1 MSSSP
6 QAAVPDPATGEKR
19 KRGRP
24 RNTPKEGK
32 RPVGRPRKY
41 PAQNGADTPTDRS
54 TQPKSESADAK
65 AEDEADE
72 DDSGRSYWLM
82 KAEPESRL
90 EKGVDVK
97 FSIDDL
103 ASQSA
108 FDPAHPYYDEKSS
121 REDPKW
127 DVVHVEFRRKFQ
139 NFVSLNDLKAHAKAG
154 DPLENLQV
162 LKQSRLSVSRVTKKE
177 WDFILGLA
185 KEKESS
191 SSEGESAEE
200 TSEPRRFTRWQEDSR
215 KRSTPDQGLMNGGDR
230 QPDGGKLDD
239 DLQAADDWRAEEWGG
254 CWISFQFI
262 IHDEKIHFSD
272 YESHR
277 NHVGRRDVDW
287 GSRKEQIILE
297 RKAFL
302 GRESVS
308 DIHRVVGKSP
318 AISLDLQ
325 LSLAGELE
333 QQLYLHLCCK
343 RIPDAR

>member
-1 MSSSP
+1 MTIMPVKKRKSESVPAAEESNSP
-6 QAAVPDPATGEKR
+6 KRAAVPDPATGEKR

-24 RNTPKEGK
+24 RKYPEGSGPKPSPGPKRGRGRPRKDPSASTPSKPSTPKEGK

-41 PAQNGADTPTDRS
+41 PVQNGADTPTDRS

-103 ASQSA
+103 ASRSKPEPWDGVRNPAARNHIREMKKGDYAFFYHSNCKVPGVAGFMEIVQEHTPDESA

-185 KEKESS
+185 KENEPS

-200 TSEPRRFTRWQEDSR
+200 TSE
-215 KRSTPDQGLMNGGDR
+215 
-230 QPDGGKLDD
+230 
-239 DLQAADDWRAEEWGG
+239 
-254 CWISFQFI
+254 
-262 IHDEKIHFSD
+262 
-272 YESHR
+272 
-277 NHVGRRDVDW
+277 
-287 GSRKEQIILE
+287 
-297 RKAFL
+297 
-302 GRESVS
+302 
-308 DIHRVVGKSP
+308 
-318 AISLDLQ
+318 
-325 LSLAGELE
+325 
-333 QQLYLHLCCK
+333 
-343 RIPDAR
+343 

>member
-200 TSEPRRFTRWQEDSR
+200 TSE
-215 KRSTPDQGLMNGGDR
+215 
-230 QPDGGKLDD
+230 
-239 DLQAADDWRAEEWGG
+239 EEWGG

-325 LSLAGELE
+325 LSLAGGLE